1 MASRYESLVLD
12 AIPPGCTRAVDVGC
26 GNGGLTRELRG
37 RGIRTVVGIDRDEPC
52 IQRCRDH
59 PAAGDIR
66 YLVADV
72 LTGGLEPASFG
83 LVSAVATLH
92 HMDARAGLV
101 GLRGLVAPGGVL
113 VVIGLARPDLPKDIP
128 IEVTAHLVDRA
139 RRLANVVRRR
149 GAAGGAPGF
158 PIVWPPP
165 ERYATMRR
173 LAGELL
179 PGVRWRRHLLW
190 RYSLVWINSAW

>member
-1 MASRYESLVLD
+1 MGSRYESLVLD

-26 GNGGLTRELRG
+26 GNGSLTRELRG
-37 RGIRTVVGIDRDEPC
+37 QGIPTVVGIDRDGPC

-59 PAAGDIR
+59 PEAGDIR

-72 LTGGLEPASFG
+72 LTGGLEPASFD
-83 LVSAVATLH
+83 LVSAVASLH
-92 HMDARAGLV
+92 HMDARAGLL

-128 IEVTAHLVDRA
+128 IEVFAHIVERA
-139 RRLANVVRRR
+139 RRWPGKADN
-149 GAAGGAPGF
+149 AAGF

-173 LAGELL
+173 LARELL

-190 RYSLVWINSAW
+190 RYSLVWINSAQ